1 MTISDQY
8 LELGL
13 RLGRHVDGLVDS
25 YYGPDEISA
34 RIDAEPLRDSG
45 ALAGDAAR
53 LLEAL
58 DGAELEEGRARW
70 LRAQLVGLE
79 TVARRLAGE
88 EIPFADEVE
97 RCYGVRPRRV
107 PEDDFEAA
115 HRALDEI
122 LPGDG
127 SLAERYQAWREGNPL
142 EIERLAPLLEAIAAD
157 LRART
162 AALFGLPEGERAELD
177 YVSDEPWTAFNYYLG
192 GLRSRVAFNMDV
204 PMAASLVTGLIAH
217 EIYPGHHTEHAW
229 KEQRVV
235 RERGYLEES
244 INLVGTPQGLVSE
257 GIAGLAPEIVVDDE
271 DPLTAEHL
279 ARLGIAY
286 DADLNRSVRRAA
298 RPLDGVSVNAAQL
311 IHEEGAPTEDVR
323 EYLRRWG
330 LRSER
335 RAELNLRFIADPV
348 WRSYI
353 TTYTDGY
360 YLCRDFVGDDP
371 ARYRRLLTEQLT
383 PADLE
388 LQARV

>member
-1 MTISDQY
+1 MSTGSSTRTTARTRSPRGSTRSRCATAVRSRAMRPGCSRRSTARSSRRAAHAGSALNWSGSKRWRAGSPVRRSPSRTRWSAATAFAPGVCPRMTS
-8 LELGL
+8 
-13 RLGRHVDGLVDS
+13 
-25 YYGPDEISA
+25 
-34 RIDAEPLRDSG
+34 
-45 ALAGDAAR
+45 
-53 LLEAL
+53 
-58 DGAELEEGRARW
+58 
-70 LRAQLVGLE
+70 
-79 TVARRLAGE
+79 RRLT
-88 EIPFADEVE
+88 E
-97 RCYGVRPRRV
+97 RWTRSC
-107 PEDDFEAA
+107 
-115 HRALDEI
+115 
-122 LPGDG
+122 PGDG

-142 EIERLAPLLEAIAAD
+142 EIERLAPLL
-157 LRART
+157 
-162 AALFGLPEGERAELD
+162 GLPEGERAELD

-271 DPLTAEHL
+271 DALTAEHL